1 LDRARGSDYP
11 ARHGSRVH
19 RVNAVLIWVVSLI
32 VMLALGG
39 AAAFYILG
47 VLRRRDE
54 TAAGITALSA
64 MSWREF
70 IHLVLEVLAR
80 RGYSRLV
87 DRDTPSS
94 DGEYT
99 LVRNR
104 ERWLLS
110 CKHGSAFVLG
120 NAAINE
126 LAGDINVQGAAGG
139 FLVTQGRIGDE
150 ARGPARLQRIELLD
164 GPTLWPEIRDLI
176 PPAQLDTI
184 HAEAGQRAR
193 QRILFAWLIALLTGI
208 AVFVSLPRAPDT
220 PEADAAAAKQPPAV
234 PATPALGKTPAQPG
248 AEAPQA
254 MPDAAELERQR
265 KDVANAISTLPM
277 VDRAVWTTQS
287 TLEVFLLET
296 DSDAIPSICPLVERY
311 PALASSRIMLTPPQ
325 GSQVPVRFRQ
335 CRSY

>member
-1 LDRARGSDYP
+1 M
-11 ARHGSRVH
+11 
-19 RVNAVLIWVVSLI
+19 NAALVWIVSLF
-32 VMLALGG
+32 VVLAIGG
-39 AAAFYILG
+39 AATLYIRSVML
-47 VLRRRDE
+47 RRDE
-54 TAAGITALSA
+54 TAAGIVALSA

-120 NAAINE
+120 HAAINE

-139 FLVTQGRIGDE
+139 FLVTQGKIGDE

-176 PPAQLDTI
+176 PPGQLETI
-184 HAEAGQRAR
+184 HADAAQGAR
-193 QRILFAWLIALLTGI
+193 QRILFAWLIALLAGI
-208 AVFVSLPRAPDT
+208 AAFVSLPRAHET
-220 PEADAAAAKQPPAV
+220 PNREAAAAKQPATAPAQSQS
-234 PATPALGKTPAQPG
+234 AGAPAQPG
-248 AEAPQA
+248 ADPVQA
-254 MPDAAELERQR
+254 MPDAAQLERQR
-265 KDVANAISTLPM
+265 KDIANAISTLPM

-311 PALASSRIMLTPPQ
+311 PALASSRIQLTPPQ

-335 CRSY
+335 CRVY

>member
-1 LDRARGSDYP
+1 
-11 ARHGSRVH
+11 
-19 RVNAVLIWVVSLI
+19 VNAVLVWIVSL
-32 VMLALGG
+32 VVVLAIGG
-39 AAAFYILG
+39 AATLYIRG
-47 VLRRRDE
+47 VMLRRDE
-54 TAAGITALSA
+54 TAAGIVALSA

-120 NAAINE
+120 HAAINE
-126 LAGDINVQGAAGG
+126 LAADINVQGAAGG
-139 FLVTQGRIGDE
+139 FLVTQGKIGDE

-176 PPAQLDTI
+176 PPGQLETI
-184 HAEAGQRAR
+184 HADAAQGAR
-193 QRILFAWLIALLTGI
+193 QRILFAWLIALLAGI
-208 AVFVSLPRAPDT
+208 AAFVSLPRAPET
-220 PEADAAAAKQPPAV
+220 PNADAAAKQPATAPA
-234 PATPALGKTPAQPG
+234 PPPSPGAPAQPG
-248 AEAPQA
+248 ANATQA

-265 KDVANAISTLPM
+265 KDIANAISTLPM

-311 PALASSRIMLTPPQ
+311 PALASSRIQLTPPP
-325 GSQVPVRFRQ
+325 GSQAPVRFRQ
-335 CRSY
+335 CRVY

>member
-1 LDRARGSDYP
+1 
-11 ARHGSRVH
+11 
-19 RVNAVLIWVVSLI
+19 VSLI
-32 VMLALGG
+32 VVLAIGG
-39 AAAFYILG
+39 AATLYIRG
-47 VLRRRDE
+47 VMLRRDE
-54 TAAGITALSA
+54 TAAGIVALSA

-120 NAAINE
+120 HAAINE

-139 FLVTQGRIGDE
+139 FLVTQGKIGDE

-176 PPAQLDTI
+176 PPAQLETI
-184 HAEAGQRAR
+184 HADAAQGAR
-193 QRILFAWLIALLTGI
+193 QRILFAWLIALLAGI
-208 AVFVSLPRAPDT
+208 AAFVSLPRAPVAPGTDV
-220 PEADAAAAKQPPAV
+220 AKQP
-234 PATPALGKTPAQPG
+234 ATAPAQPQSAG
-248 AEAPQA
+248 APAQPDADTAQA
-254 MPDAAELERQR
+254 MPDAAQLERQR
-265 KDVANAISTLPM
+265 KDIANAISTLPM
-277 VDRAVWTTQS
+277 VDRAIWTTQS

-296 DSDAIPSICPLVERY
+296 DSDPIPSVCPLVERY
-311 PALASSRIMLTPPQ
+311 PALASSRIQLTPPQ
-325 GSQVPVRFRQ
+325 GSQAPVRFRQ
-335 CRSY
+335 CRVY

>member
-1 LDRARGSDYP
+1 M
-11 ARHGSRVH
+11 
-19 RVNAVLIWVVSLI
+19 NAVLVWIVSLVVVLAI
-32 VMLALGG
+32 GGVATLYIRGVMLH
-39 AAAFYILG
+39 
-47 VLRRRDE
+47 RDE
-54 TAAGITALSA
+54 TAAGIVALSA

-99 LVRNR
+99 LARNR

-120 NAAINE
+120 HAAINE

-176 PPAQLDTI
+176 PPGQLETI

-193 QRILFAWLIALLTGI
+193 QRVLFAWLIALLAGI
-208 AVFVSLPRAPDT
+208 AAFVSLPRAPEV
-220 PEADAAAAKQPPAV
+220 PNADAAVAKQPAAA
-234 PATPALGKTPAQPG
+234 PATPPSANAPAQPG
-248 AEAPQA
+248 TDAAQA
-254 MPDAAELERQR
+254 MPDAAELDRQR

-287 TLEVFLLET
+287 TLEVLLLET

-311 PALASSRIMLTPPQ
+311 PALAASRIQLTPPP
-325 GSQVPVRFRQ
+325 GSQAPVRFRQ
-335 CRSY
+335 CRAY

>member
-1 LDRARGSDYP
+1 M
-11 ARHGSRVH
+11 
-19 RVNAVLIWVVSLI
+19 NAVLVWIVSLA
-32 VMLALGG
+32 VMLAIGG
-39 AAAFYILG
+39 AATFYIVG

-80 RGYSRLV
+80 RGFTRQI
-87 DRDTPSS
+87 DREAPAG

-99 LVRNR
+99 LLRNR

-126 LAGDINVQGAAGG
+126 LASDINLRGAAGG
-139 FLVTQGRIGDE
+139 FLVTQGRIGEE

-176 PPAQLDTI
+176 PPAQLETI
-184 HAEAGQRAR
+184 HADAAQHAR
-193 QRILFAWLIALLTGI
+193 QRTLFAWLIALLAGI
-208 AVFVSLPRAPDT
+208 AVFVSLPRTVET
-220 PEADAAAAKQPPAV
+220 PEADAATATQAEPPAA
-234 PATPALGKTPAQPG
+234 PATPASGPAPPG
-248 AEAPQA
+248 AQASQA

-311 PALASSRIMLTPPQ
+311 PALASSRIQLTPPQ
-325 GSQVPVRFRQ
+325 GSQAPVRFRQ
-335 CRSY
+335 CRAY

>member
-1 LDRARGSDYP
+1 
-11 ARHGSRVH
+11 
-19 RVNAVLIWVVSLI
+19 VNAVLVWIVSLI
-32 VMLALGG
+32 VVLALGG
-39 AAAFYILG
+39 AATIYIRG
-47 VLRRRDE
+47 VMLRRDE
-54 TAAGITALSA
+54 TAAGIVALSA

-120 NAAINE
+120 HAAINE

-176 PPAQLDTI
+176 PPGQLETI
-184 HAEAGQRAR
+184 HAEAAQRAR
-193 QRILFAWLIALLTGI
+193 QRILFAWLIALLAGI
-208 AVFVSLPRAPDT
+208 AAFVSLPRAPDR
-220 PEADAAAAKQPPAV
+220 PDVAAGAAGQ
-234 PATPALGKTPAQPG
+234 TPAAPTTPASG
-248 AEAPQA
+248 KAPVPPETQAQQA

-296 DSDAIPSICPLVERY
+296 DSDAVPSICPLVERY
-311 PALASSRIMLTPPQ
+311 PALAASRIQLTPPQ
-325 GSQVPVRFRQ
+325 GSLAPVRFRQ
-335 CRSY
+335 CRAY